1 VKTLEV
7 LKTENLKSY
16 YMFEMQEEKK
26 EVKAVDDVSIKIQ
39 EDEIYGIAGESG
51 CGKSTF
57 LKTICG
63 LAEPPL
69 RIVGGKIY
77 YQVKGKEIDI
87 VKGKEIDITKL
98 SQEEYRKLRWEY
110 ISYIPQG
117 SMSALN
123 PIIRVKES
131 FKDFVTAHKKIKDKQ
146 KDFEEPLRK
155 HLNALGLPMRVLKS
169 YPHQLSGGMRQRV
182 TIALATIL
190 NPRIILAD
198 EPTTA
203 LDVVAQ
209 RAVIQLLK
217 DIQNLQK
224 NTIILVTHD
233 MAVHANIADRM
244 GIMYAGMFVEEAKTE
259 EIFENPLHP
268 YTTFLIGSL
277 PKMGDKSY
285 KISAPGSPPSLA
297 NLPQGCP
304 FHPRC
309 PYVMDI
315 CKKEKPELIEISKGH
330 KSACFLNTKERK
342 ENAK

>member
-1 VKTLEV
+1 MKRLEV
-7 LKTENLKSY
+7 LKTEKLKSY
-16 YMFEMQEEKK
+16 YIFEMQEEKK
-26 EVKAVDDVSIKIQ
+26 EVKAVNDVSISIR

-69 RIVGGKIY
+69 RIVDGKIY
-77 YQVKGKEIDI
+77 YEVE
-87 VKGKEIDITKL
+87 GKEIDITKM
-98 SQEEYRKLRWEY
+98 SQEEYRKLRWQF

-123 PIIRVKES
+123 PIIRIKES
-131 FKDFVTAHKKIKDKQ
+131 FKDFVTSHKKIKDEEKE
-146 KDFEEPLRK
+146 FEEPLKK
-155 HLNALGLPMRVLKS
+155 HLTALGLPLRVLKS
-169 YPHQLSGGMRQRV
+169 YPHQLSGGMRQRT

-190 NPRIILAD
+190 NPRIIVAD

-217 DIQNLQK
+217 DIQKIQK

-233 MAVHANIADRM
+233 MAVHANITDRM
-244 GIMYAGMFVEEAKTE
+244 GIMYAGMFVEEGETD

-268 YTTFLIGSL
+268 YTKFLIGSL

-285 KISAPGSPPSLA
+285 KVSAPGSPPSLA
-297 NLPQGCP
+297 SLPQGCP

-309 PYVMDI
+309 PYAMEI
-315 CKKEKPELIEISKGH
+315 CKKERPQLVEISDGH
-330 KSACFLNTKERK
+330 KSACFLNSKERVEDARK
-342 ENAK
+342 

>member
-1 VKTLEV
+1 MKRLEV
-7 LKTENLKSY
+7 LKTEKLKSY
-16 YMFEMQEEKK
+16 YIFEMQEEKK
-26 EVKAVDDVSIKIQ
+26 EVKAVNDVSISIR

-69 RIVGGKIY
+69 RIVDGKIY
-77 YQVKGKEIDI
+77 YEVE
-87 VKGKEIDITKL
+87 GKEIDITKM
-98 SQEEYRKLRWEY
+98 SQEEYRKLRWQF

-123 PIIRVKES
+123 PIIRIKES
-131 FKDFVTAHKKIKDKQ
+131 FKDFVTSHKKIKDEEKE
-146 KDFEEPLRK
+146 FEEPLKK
-155 HLNALGLPMRVLKS
+155 HLTALGLPLRVLKS
-169 YPHQLSGGMRQRV
+169 YPHQLSGGMRQRT

-190 NPRIILAD
+190 NPRIIVAD

-217 DIQNLQK
+217 DIQKIQK

-233 MAVHANIADRM
+233 MAVHANITDRM
-244 GIMYAGMFVEEAKTE
+244 GIMYAGMFVEEGETD

-268 YTTFLIGSL
+268 YTKFLIGSL

-285 KISAPGSPPSLA
+285 KVSAPGSPPSLA

-309 PYVMDI
+309 PYAMEI
-315 CKKEKPELIEISKGH
+315 CKKERPQLVEISDGH
-330 KSACFLNTKERK
+330 KSACFLNSKERVEDARK
-342 ENAK
+342 

>member
-1 VKTLEV
+1 MEV
-7 LKTENLKSY
+7 LKTEKLKSY
-16 YMFEMQEEKK
+16 YIFEMQEEKK
-26 EVKAVDDVSIKIQ
+26 EVKAVNDVSINIR

-69 RIVGGKIY
+69 RIVDGKIY
-77 YQVKGKEIDI
+77 YEVE
-87 VKGKEIDITKL
+87 GKEIDITKM
-98 SQEEYRKLRWEY
+98 SQEEYRKLRWQF

-123 PIIRVKES
+123 PIIRIKES
-131 FKDFVTAHKKIKDKQ
+131 FKDFVTSHKKIKDEEKE
-146 KDFEEPLRK
+146 FEEPLKK
-155 HLNALGLPMRVLKS
+155 HLNALGLPVRVLKS
-169 YPHQLSGGMRQRV
+169 YPHQLSGGMRQRT
-182 TIALATIL
+182 TIALATVL
-190 NPRIILAD
+190 NPRIIVAD

-217 DIQNLQK
+217 DIQKMQK

-233 MAVHANIADRM
+233 MAVHANITDRM
-244 GIMYAGMFVEEAKTE
+244 GIMYAGMFVEEGKTD

-268 YTTFLIGSL
+268 YTKFLIGSL

-285 KISAPGSPPSLA
+285 KVSAPGSPPSLA

-309 PYVMDI
+309 PYAMEI
-315 CKKEKPELIEISKGH
+315 CKKERPQLVEISDGH
-330 KSACFLNTKERK
+330 KSACFLNSKERVEDARK
-342 ENAK
+342 

>member
-1 VKTLEV
+1 VKRLEV
-7 LKTENLKSY
+7 LKTEKLKSY
-16 YMFEMQEEKK
+16 YIFEMQEEKK
-26 EVKAVDDVSIKIQ
+26 EVKAVNDVSISIR

-69 RIVGGKIY
+69 RIVDGKIY
-77 YQVKGKEIDI
+77 YEVE
-87 VKGKEIDITKL
+87 GKEIDITKM
-98 SQEEYRKLRWEY
+98 SQEEYRKLRWQF

-123 PIIRVKES
+123 PIIRIKES
-131 FKDFVTAHKKIKDKQ
+131 FKDFVTSHKKIKDEEKE
-146 KDFEEPLRK
+146 FEEPLKK
-155 HLNALGLPMRVLKS
+155 HLTALGLPLRVLKS
-169 YPHQLSGGMRQRV
+169 YPHQLSGGMRQRT

-190 NPRIILAD
+190 NPRIIVAD

-217 DIQNLQK
+217 DIQKMQK

-233 MAVHANIADRM
+233 MAVHANITDRM
-244 GIMYAGMFVEEAKTE
+244 GIMYAGMFVEEGETD

-268 YTTFLIGSL
+268 YTKFLIGSL

-285 KISAPGSPPSLA
+285 KVSAPGSPPSLA

-309 PYVMDI
+309 PYAMEI
-315 CKKEKPELIEISKGH
+315 CKKERPQLVEISDGH
-330 KSACFLNTKERK
+330 KSACFLNSKERVEDARK
-342 ENAK
+342 

>member
-1 VKTLEV
+1 MKLLNI

-16 YMFEMQEEKK
+16 YIFETPTEKK
-26 EVKAVDDVSIKIQ
+26 EVKAVNDVSIDIE
-39 EDEIYGIAGESG
+39 EDKIYGVAGESG

-57 LKTICG
+57 LKTVCG

-69 RIVGGKIY
+69 RIVGGTIY
-77 YQVKGKEIDI
+77 YLVNGKY
-87 VKGKEIDITKL
+87 VDITKL

-131 FKDFVTAHKKIKDKQ
+131 FKDFVTAHKKIKDEQ

-217 DIQNLQK
+217 DIQSLQK

-244 GIMYAGMFVEEAKTE
+244 LIMYAGVFVEEADTE
-259 EIFENPLHP
+259 ELFENPLHP
-268 YTTFLIGSL
+268 YTKFLIGSL

-285 KISAPGSPPSLA
+285 KVSAPGSPPSLA

-315 CKKEKPELIEISKGH
+315 CKNERPALVETKPSH
-330 KSACFLNTKERK
+330 KVSCFLNSKERIL
-342 ENAK
+342 ND

>member
-1 VKTLEV
+1 LEV
-7 LKTENLKSY
+7 LKTEKLKSY
-16 YMFEMQEEKK
+16 YIFEMQEEKK
-26 EVKAVDDVSIKIQ
+26 EVKAVNDVSIKIQ

-69 RIVGGKIY
+69 RIVDGKIY
-77 YQVKGKEIDI
+77 YEVE
-87 VKGKEIDITKL
+87 GKEIDITKM
-98 SQEEYRKLRWEY
+98 SQEEYRKLRWQF

-123 PIIRVKES
+123 PIIRIKES
-131 FKDFVTAHKKIKDKQ
+131 FKDFVTSHKKIKDEEKE
-146 KDFEEPLRK
+146 FEEPLKK
-155 HLNALGLPMRVLKS
+155 HLTALGLPLRVLKS
-169 YPHQLSGGMRQRV
+169 YPHQLSGGMRQRT

-190 NPRIILAD
+190 NPRIIVAD

-217 DIQNLQK
+217 DIQKIQK

-233 MAVHANIADRM
+233 MAVHANITDRM
-244 GIMYAGMFVEEAKTE
+244 GIMYAGMFVEEGKTD

-268 YTTFLIGSL
+268 YTKFLIGSL

-285 KISAPGSPPSLA
+285 KVSAPGSPPSLA

-309 PYVMDI
+309 PYAMEI
-315 CKKEKPELIEISKGH
+315 CKKERPQLVEISDGH
-330 KSACFLNTKERK
+330 KSACFLNSKERVEDARK
-342 ENAK
+342 

>member
-1 VKTLEV
+1 MKRLEV
-7 LKTENLKSY
+7 LKTEKLKSY
-16 YMFEMQEEKK
+16 YIFEMQEEKK
-26 EVKAVDDVSIKIQ
+26 EVKAVNDVSISIR

-69 RIVGGKIY
+69 RIVDGKIY
-77 YQVKGKEIDI
+77 YEVE
-87 VKGKEIDITKL
+87 GKEIDITKM
-98 SQEEYRKLRWEY
+98 SQEEYRKLRWQF

-123 PIIRVKES
+123 PIIRIKES
-131 FKDFVTAHKKIKDKQ
+131 FKDFVTSHKKIKDEEKE
-146 KDFEEPLRK
+146 FEEPLKK
-155 HLNALGLPMRVLKS
+155 HLTALGLPLRVLKS
-169 YPHQLSGGMRQRV
+169 YPHQLSGGMRQRT

-190 NPRIILAD
+190 NPRIIVAD

-217 DIQNLQK
+217 DIQKMQK

-233 MAVHANIADRM
+233 MAVHANITDRM
-244 GIMYAGMFVEEAKTE
+244 GIMYAGMFVEEGETD

-268 YTTFLIGSL
+268 YTKFLIGSL

-285 KISAPGSPPSLA
+285 KVSAPGSPPSLA

-309 PYVMDI
+309 PYAMEI
-315 CKKEKPELIEISKGH
+315 CKKERPQLVEISDGH
-330 KSACFLNTKERK
+330 KSACFLNSKERVEDARK
-342 ENAK
+342 

>member
-1 VKTLEV
+1 MKRLEV
-7 LKTENLKSY
+7 LKTEKLKSY
-16 YMFEMQEEKK
+16 YIFEMQEEKK
-26 EVKAVDDVSIKIQ
+26 EVKAVNDVSINIR

-69 RIVGGKIY
+69 RIVDGKIY
-77 YQVKGKEIDI
+77 YEVE
-87 VKGKEIDITKL
+87 GKEIDITKM
-98 SQEEYRKLRWEY
+98 SQEEYRKLRWQF

-123 PIIRVKES
+123 PIIRIKES
-131 FKDFVTAHKKIKDKQ
+131 FKDFVTSHKKIKDEEKE
-146 KDFEEPLRK
+146 FEEPLKK
-155 HLNALGLPMRVLKS
+155 HLTALGLPLRVLKS
-169 YPHQLSGGMRQRV
+169 YPHQLSGGMRQRT

-190 NPRIILAD
+190 NPRIIVAD

-217 DIQNLQK
+217 DIQKIQK

-233 MAVHANIADRM
+233 MAVHANITDRM
-244 GIMYAGMFVEEAKTE
+244 GIMYAGMFVEEGETD

-268 YTTFLIGSL
+268 YTKFLIGSL

-285 KISAPGSPPSLA
+285 KVSAPGSPPSLA

-309 PYVMDI
+309 PYAMEI
-315 CKKEKPELIEISKGH
+315 CKKERPQLVEISDGH
-330 KSACFLNTKERK
+330 KSACFLNSKERVEDARK
-342 ENAK
+342 

>member
-1 VKTLEV
+1 MEV
-7 LKTENLKSY
+7 LKTEKLKSY
-16 YMFEMQEEKK
+16 YIFEMQEEKK
-26 EVKAVDDVSIKIQ
+26 EVKAVNDVSIKIQ

-69 RIVGGKIY
+69 RIVDGKIY
-77 YQVKGKEIDI
+77 YEVE
-87 VKGKEIDITKL
+87 GKEIDITKM
-98 SQEEYRKLRWEY
+98 SQEEYRKLRWQF

-123 PIIRVKES
+123 PIIRIKES
-131 FKDFVTAHKKIKDKQ
+131 FKDFVTSHKKIKDEEKE
-146 KDFEEPLRK
+146 FEEPLKK
-155 HLNALGLPMRVLKS
+155 HLTALGLPLRVLKS
-169 YPHQLSGGMRQRV
+169 YPHQLSGGMRQRT

-190 NPRIILAD
+190 NPRIIVAD

-217 DIQNLQK
+217 DIQKIQK

-233 MAVHANIADRM
+233 MAVHANITDRM
-244 GIMYAGMFVEEAKTE
+244 GIMYAGMFVEEGKTD

-268 YTTFLIGSL
+268 YTKFLIGSL

-285 KISAPGSPPSLA
+285 KVSAPGSPPSLA

-309 PYVMDI
+309 PYAMEI
-315 CKKEKPELIEISKGH
+315 CKKERPQLVEISDGH
-330 KSACFLNTKERK
+330 KSACFLNSKERVEDARK
-342 ENAK
+342 

>member
-1 VKTLEV
+1 MLDV
-7 LKTENLKSY
+7 LKTEKLKSY
-16 YMFEMQEEKK
+16 YIFEMQEEKK
-26 EVKAVDDVSIKIQ
+26 EVKAVNDVSINIR

-69 RIVGGKIY
+69 RIVDGKIY
-77 YQVKGKEIDI
+77 YEVE
-87 VKGKEIDITKL
+87 GKEIDITKM
-98 SQEEYRKLRWEY
+98 SQEEYRKLRWQF

-123 PIIRVKES
+123 PIIRIKES
-131 FKDFVTAHKKIKDKQ
+131 FKDFVTSHKKIEDEEKE
-146 KDFEEPLRK
+146 FEEPLK
-155 HLNALGLPMRVLKS
+155 NHLTALGLPLRVLKS
-169 YPHQLSGGMRQRV
+169 YPHQLSGGMRQRT
-182 TIALATIL
+182 TIALATVL
-190 NPRIILAD
+190 NPRVILAD

-217 DIQNLQK
+217 DIQKMQK
-224 NTIILVTHD
+224 NTVILVTHD
-233 MAVHANIADRM
+233 MAVHANITDRM
-244 GIMYAGMFVEEAKTE
+244 GIMYAGMFVEEGKTE
-259 EIFENPLHP
+259 DIFENPLHP
-268 YTTFLIGSL
+268 YTKFLIGSL

-285 KISAPGSPPSLA
+285 KLSAPGSPPSLA

-315 CKKEKPELIEISKGH
+315 CKKERPQLVEISDGH
-330 KSACFLNTKERK
+330 KSACFLNSKERVEDARK
-342 ENAK
+342 

>member
-1 VKTLEV
+1 MKRLEV
-7 LKTENLKSY
+7 LKTEKLKSY
-16 YMFEMQEEKK
+16 YIFEMQEEKK
-26 EVKAVDDVSIKIQ
+26 EVKAVNDVSIKIQ

-69 RIVGGKIY
+69 RIVDGKIY
-77 YQVKGKEIDI
+77 YEVE
-87 VKGKEIDITKL
+87 GKEIDITKM
-98 SQEEYRKLRWEY
+98 SQEEYRKLRWQF

-123 PIIRVKES
+123 PIIRIKES
-131 FKDFVTAHKKIKDKQ
+131 FKDFVTSHKKIKDEEKE
-146 KDFEEPLRK
+146 FEEPLKK
-155 HLNALGLPMRVLKS
+155 HLTALGLPLRVLKS
-169 YPHQLSGGMRQRV
+169 YPHQLSGGMRQRT

-190 NPRIILAD
+190 NPRIIVAD

-217 DIQNLQK
+217 DIQKMQK

-233 MAVHANIADRM
+233 MAVHANITDRM
-244 GIMYAGMFVEEAKTE
+244 GIMYAGMFVEEGKTD

-268 YTTFLIGSL
+268 YTKFLIGSL

-285 KISAPGSPPSLA
+285 KVSAPGSPPSLA

-309 PYVMDI
+309 PYAMEI
-315 CKKEKPELIEISKGH
+315 CKKERPQLVEISDGH
-330 KSACFLNTKERK
+330 KSACFLNSKERVEDARK
-342 ENAK
+342 

>member
-1 VKTLEV
+1 VKRLEV
-7 LKTENLKSY
+7 LKTEKLKSY
-16 YMFEMQEEKK
+16 YIFEMQEEKK
-26 EVKAVDDVSIKIQ
+26 EVKAVNDVSISIR

-69 RIVGGKIY
+69 RIVDGKIY
-77 YQVKGKEIDI
+77 YEVE
-87 VKGKEIDITKL
+87 GKEIDITKM
-98 SQEEYRKLRWEY
+98 SQEEYRKLRWQF

-123 PIIRVKES
+123 PIIRIKES
-131 FKDFVTAHKKIKDKQ
+131 FKDFVTSHKKIKDEEKE
-146 KDFEEPLRK
+146 FEEPLKK
-155 HLNALGLPMRVLKS
+155 HLTALGLPLRVLKS
-169 YPHQLSGGMRQRV
+169 YPHQLSGGMRQRT

-190 NPRIILAD
+190 NPRIIVAD

-217 DIQNLQK
+217 DIQKIQK

-233 MAVHANIADRM
+233 MAVHANITDRM
-244 GIMYAGMFVEEAKTE
+244 GIMYAGMFVEEGETD

-268 YTTFLIGSL
+268 YTKFLIGSL

-285 KISAPGSPPSLA
+285 KVSAPGSPPSLA

-309 PYVMDI
+309 PYAMEI
-315 CKKEKPELIEISKGH
+315 CKKERPQLVEISDGH
-330 KSACFLNTKERK
+330 KSACFLNSKERVEDARK
-342 ENAK
+342 

>member
-1 VKTLEV
+1 MEV
-7 LKTENLKSY
+7 LKTEKLKSY
-16 YMFEMQEEKK
+16 YIFEMQEEKK
-26 EVKAVDDVSIKIQ
+26 EVKAVNDVSISIR

-69 RIVGGKIY
+69 RIVDGKIY
-77 YQVKGKEIDI
+77 YEVE
-87 VKGKEIDITKL
+87 GKEIDITKM
-98 SQEEYRKLRWEY
+98 SQEEYRKLRWQF

-123 PIIRVKES
+123 PIIRIKES
-131 FKDFVTAHKKIKDKQ
+131 FKDFVTSHKKIKDEEKE
-146 KDFEEPLRK
+146 FEEPLKK
-155 HLNALGLPMRVLKS
+155 HLTALGLPLRVLKS
-169 YPHQLSGGMRQRV
+169 YPHQLSGGMRQRT

-190 NPRIILAD
+190 NPRIIVAD

-217 DIQNLQK
+217 DIQKIQK

-233 MAVHANIADRM
+233 MAVHANITDRM
-244 GIMYAGMFVEEAKTE
+244 GIMYAGMFVEEGETD

-268 YTTFLIGSL
+268 YTKFLIGSL

-285 KISAPGSPPSLA
+285 KVSAPGSPPSLA

-309 PYVMDI
+309 PYAMEI
-315 CKKEKPELIEISKGH
+315 CKKERPQLVEISDGH
-330 KSACFLNTKERK
+330 KSACFLNSKERVEDARK
-342 ENAK
+342 

>member
-1 VKTLEV
+1 VKRLEV
-7 LKTENLKSY
+7 LKTEKLKSY
-16 YMFEMQEEKK
+16 YIFEMQEEKK
-26 EVKAVDDVSIKIQ
+26 EVKAVNDVSIKIQ

-69 RIVGGKIY
+69 RIVDGKIY
-77 YQVKGKEIDI
+77 YKVE
-87 VKGKEIDITKL
+87 GKEIDITKI
-98 SQEEYRKLRWEY
+98 SQEEYRKLRWQF

-123 PIIRVKES
+123 PIIRIKES
-131 FKDFVTAHKKIKDKQ
+131 FKDFVTSHKKIKDEEKE
-146 KDFEEPLRK
+146 FEEPLKK
-155 HLNALGLPMRVLKS
+155 HLTALGLPLRVLKS
-169 YPHQLSGGMRQRV
+169 YPHQLSGGMRQRT

-190 NPRIILAD
+190 NPRIIVAD

-217 DIQNLQK
+217 DIQKMQK

-233 MAVHANIADRM
+233 MAVHANITDRM
-244 GIMYAGMFVEEAKTE
+244 GIMYAGMFVEEGKTD

-268 YTTFLIGSL
+268 YTKFLIGSL

-285 KISAPGSPPSLA
+285 KVSAPGSPPSLA

-309 PYVMDI
+309 PYAMEI
-315 CKKEKPELIEISKGH
+315 CKKERPQLVEISDGH
-330 KSACFLNTKERK
+330 KSACFLNSKERVEDARK
-342 ENAK
+342 